1 MTELAIKGH
10 PTRGKEVIEI
20 LEMLGG
26 KTRRVYTGT
35 EGNWIYTLKNGNIIG
50 DFLCDGDNCIIFTL
64 EEFLERFPYKV
75 GDKVKTIYGKIG
87 IISKPIWSNRD
98 ECIRYELEA
107 DTDSFYFVNEL
118 QPYKEETMEEQK
130 AIPPYMDYD
139 VRTEKDME
147 EKLLNAETYF
157 KIWNKTDN
165 GYEVVVNDNYELKQI
180 DNHFYIKKKQ
190 PQYPKTY
197 EECCKVLFPN
207 SIAIGKV
214 LTSGYNCE
222 LLKKF
227 GELLICRDAYWK
239 IAGEQMGLGEPWKPN
254 WSNDLSKYYISFYKN
269 KVDKGVISYS
279 NQILAFPTEEMR
291 DTFFDNFKE
300 LIEQCKELL

>member
-1 MTELAIKGH
+1 MNNIAIKGH
-10 PTRGKEVIEI
+10 STRGEEVIEI

-26 KTRRVYTGT
+26 KTRRVYTGA

-50 DFLCDGDNCIIFTL
+50 DFPCDGDNCIIFTL
-64 EEFLERFPYKV
+64 EEFLEKFPYKV
-75 GDKVKTIYGKIG
+75 GDKVRTIYGKIG

-147 EKLLNAETYF
+147 EKLLNVETYF

-180 DNHFYIKKKQ
+180 DNHFYIKKKL

-197 EECCKVLFPN
+197 DECVNMFNSTVETVNLATLDVLR
-207 SIAIGKV
+207 V
-214 LTSGYNCE
+214 LIY
-222 LLKKF
+222 
-227 GELLICRDAYWK
+227 CRNAYWK
-239 IAGEQMGLGEPWKPN
+239 IAGKQMGLGKPWEPDFLNPTKEIRYF
-254 WSNDLSKYYISFYKN
+254 LFYTGVTIEKGQGLFPTN
-269 KVDKGVISYS
+269 K
-279 NQILAFPTEEMR
+279 ILIFPTEEMR
-291 DTFFDNFKE
+291 DAFYENFKD
-300 LIEQCKELL
+300 LIEQCKKLL